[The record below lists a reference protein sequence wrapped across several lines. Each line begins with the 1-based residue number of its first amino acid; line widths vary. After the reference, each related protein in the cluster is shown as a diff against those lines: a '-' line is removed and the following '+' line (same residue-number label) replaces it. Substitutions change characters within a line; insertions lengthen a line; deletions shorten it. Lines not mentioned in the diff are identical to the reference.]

1 VTLLYQTMFGTVT
14 AVAVRIGR
22 AAVDQFD
29 HHSHDFAQ
37 HWRDVY
43 AGMRKQCPV
52 AHSDRHGG
60 FSILTRY
67 DDIKKVLADP
77 DTFVSGRELSLGGS
91 VVSGGATVPTNP
103 VRMGMM
109 EMDPPVSQAYR
120 KLLAPLLS
128 RKAIDAYRP
137 RMQEIV
143 SWTIDRVIDSGSI
156 DFVDE
161 IANPLP
167 AMVSLDY
174 FGLSL
179 DKWEQY
185 ATTLHKAVYRE
196 KGSARDLLALVDDVR
211 STVVDRRATAG
222 ERGDLVDALLTGEV
236 DGEPLN
242 DDMVT
247 ELLFMLLNG
256 GIDTS
261 TALIAHMFG
270 YLGEHPAD
278 RETLIA
284 DPALIPSAIDEM
296 LRYFAPGTGVARTIA
311 KPVEIEG
318 HRFAPGDR
326 VYCAIGGANLDPAV
340 FADPDEVRLAREN
353 SGKHL
358 SFGFG
363 VHRCLG
369 SFLAPMELTV
379 LLGEVLRRMPDYVI
393 DRAGVRQYPTIPLVN
408 GYLAMPATFTPGPRV
423 LTGFASA
430 LPVRLEPANAG

>member
-1 VTLLYQTMFGTVT
+1 M
-14 AVAVRIGR
+14 
-22 AAVDQFD
+22 DQFD
-29 HHSHDFAQ
+29 HHSQDFAQ
-37 HWRDVY
+37 HWRDIY
-43 AGMRKQCPV
+43 AGMRQHCPV
-52 AHSDRHGG
+52 GHSDRHDG
-60 FSILTRY
+60 FSVLTRY
-67 DDIKKVLADP
+67 DDIKTVLADP
-77 DTFVSGRELSLGGS
+77 ETFASGRDLSFADG

-128 RKAIDAYRP
+128 RKSIDAYRP

-143 SWTIDRVIDSGSI
+143 SWTIDRVIESGSV

-196 KGSARDLLALVDDVR
+196 KGSVRDLLALVDDVR
-211 STVVDRRATAG
+211 NTVVERRATAG

-236 DGEPLN
+236 NGEPL
-242 DDMVT
+242 DDEMVT

-270 YLGEHPAD
+270 YLAENPGD
-278 RETLIA
+278 RQTLID
-284 DPALIPSAIDEM
+284 DPALIPGAIDEM
-296 LRYFAPGTGVARTIA
+296 LRYFPPGTGVARTVA
-311 KPVEIEG
+311 KPVEIG
-318 HRFAPGDR
+318 DHRFAPGDR
-326 VYCAIGGANLDPAV
+326 VYCAIGGANLDPIV
-340 FADPDEVRLAREN
+340 FEQPDQVRLDRDN
-353 SGKHL
+353 SSKHL

-369 SFLAPMELTV
+369 AFLAPMELTV
-379 LLGEVLRRMPDYVI
+379 LLGEVLRRMPDYVV
-393 DRAGVRQYPTIPLVN
+393 DAEQVRQYPTIPLVN
-408 GYLAMPATFTPGPRV
+408 GYLAMPARFSPGPRV
-423 LTGFASA
+423 LTGFAGA
-430 LPVRLEPANAG
+430 LPVRLKAATAG

>member
-1 VTLLYQTMFGTVT
+1 M
-14 AVAVRIGR
+14 
-22 AAVDQFD
+22 
-29 HHSHDFAQ
+29 
-37 HWRDVY
+37 
-43 AGMRKQCPV
+43 
-52 AHSDRHGG
+52 
-60 FSILTRY
+60 
-67 DDIKKVLADP
+67 
-77 DTFVSGRELSLGGS
+77 
-91 VVSGGATVPTNP
+91 
-103 VRMGMM
+103 
-109 EMDPPVSQAYR
+109 
-120 KLLAPLLS
+120 LS

-143 SWTIDRVIDSGSI
+143 SWTIDRVIESGSV

-211 STVVDRRATAG
+211 STVVERRATAG

-278 RETLIA
+278 RETLTRRPSP
-284 DPALIPSAIDEM
+284 DPF
-296 LRYFAPGTGVARTIA
+296 R
-311 KPVEIEG
+311 
-318 HRFAPGDR
+318 DR
-326 VYCAIGGANLDPAV
+326 RDAAV
-340 FADPDEVRLAREN
+340 FSAR
-353 SGKHL
+353 
-358 SFGFG
+358 
-363 VHRCLG
+363 HRGC
-369 SFLAPMELTV
+369 PHHRQT
-379 LLGEVLRRMPDYVI
+379 RRDRGPPI
-393 DRAGVRQYPTIPLVN
+393 RAG
-408 GYLAMPATFTPGPRV
+408 
-423 LTGFASA
+423 
-430 LPVRLEPANAG
+430 

>member
-1 VTLLYQTMFGTVT
+1 MLYQTVFVTVAT
-14 AVAVRIGR
+14 VAVWIGR
-22 AAVDQFD
+22 PAVDQFD
-29 HHSHDFAQ
+29 HHSPEFAQ
-37 HWRDVY
+37 QWRDIV
-43 AGMRKQCPV
+43 ADMRQNCPV

-60 FSILTRY
+60 FSVLTRY
-67 DDIKKVLADP
+67 DDIKRVLSDP
-77 DTFVSGRELSLGGS
+77 ETFVSGRELPFGDN
-91 VVSGGATVPTNP
+91 VASGGATVPTNP

-109 EMDPPVSQAYR
+109 EMDPPVSQSYR

-137 RMQEIV
+137 RMQDIV
-143 SWTIDRVIDSGSI
+143 SWTVDRVIESGSV
-156 DFVDE
+156 DFVDA

-196 KGSARDLLALVDDVR
+196 KGSVRDLMALVDDVR
-211 STVVDRRATAG
+211 STVVERRATAG
-222 ERGDLVDALLTGEV
+222 QRGDLVDALLTGEV
-236 DGEPLN
+236 GGEPLDN
-242 DDMVT
+242 EMVT

-270 YLGEHPAD
+270 YLGDHPD
-278 RETLIA
+278 EREALIA
-284 DPALIPSAIDEM
+284 DPTRIPTAVDEM
-296 LRYFAPGTGVARTIA
+296 LRYFPPGTGVARTVA
-311 KPVEIEG
+311 KPVEVQG

-340 FADPDEVRLAREN
+340 FAHPDEVRLEREN
-353 SGKHL
+353 SGRHL

-393 DRAGVRQYPTIPLVN
+393 DRDHVRQYPTIPLVN

-423 LTGFASA
+423 LTGFAST
-430 LPVRLEPANAG
+430 LPVRLEPAAAG

>member
-1 VTLLYQTMFGTVT
+1 MFGTVT

-29 HHSHDFAQ
+29 HHSQDFAQ

-143 SWTIDRVIDSGSI
+143 SWTIDRVIESGSI

-196 KGSARDLLALVDDVR
+196 KGSVRDLVALVDDVR
-211 STVVDRRATAG
+211 CTVVERRATAG

-261 TALIAHMFG
+261 TALIAHMCG

-284 DPALIPSAIDEM
+284 DPTLIPSAIDEM

-393 DRAGVRQYPTIPLVN
+393 DRGGVQQYPTIPLVN

-430 LPVRLEPANAG
+430 LPVRLEPATAG

>member
-1 VTLLYQTMFGTVT
+1 M
-14 AVAVRIGR
+14 
-22 AAVDQFD
+22 DQFD
-29 HHSHDFAQ
+29 HHSPDFAQ

-52 AHSDRHGG
+52 ARSDRHGG

-67 DDIKKVLADP
+67 DDIKRVLADP

-137 RMQEIV
+137 RMHEIV
-143 SWTIDRVIDSGSI
+143 SWTIDRVIESGSV

-196 KGSARDLLALVDDVR
+196 KGSVRDLLALVDDVR
-211 STVVDRRATAG
+211 STVVERRATAG

-236 DGEPLN
+236 DGERLD

-270 YLGEHPAD
+270 YLGEHRAD

-284 DPALIPSAIDEM
+284 DPARIPSAIDEM
-296 LRYFAPGTGVARTIA
+296 LRYFSPGTGVARTIA

-318 HRFAPGDR
+318 HRFVPGDR

-340 FADPDEVRLAREN
+340 FADPDEVSLAREN
-353 SGKHL
+353 SSKHL

-393 DRAGVRQYPTIPLVN
+393 DREGVRQYPTIPLVN
-408 GYLAMPATFTPGPRV
+408 GYLAMPATFTSGPRV

-430 LPVRLEPANAG
+430 LPVRLEPATAG

>member
-1 VTLLYQTMFGTVT
+1 MTVEVT
-14 AVAVRIGR
+14 RIGSI
-22 AAVDQFD
+22 AVDQFD
-29 HHSHDFAQ
+29 HHSQDFAQ
-37 HWRDVY
+37 HWRDIY
-43 AGMRKQCPV
+43 AGMRRDCPV
-52 AHSDRHGG
+52 AHSDRHDG
-60 FSILTRY
+60 FSVLTRY

-77 DTFVSGRELSLGGS
+77 ETFVSGRELSFGDN
-91 VVSGGATVPTNP
+91 VVRGGATVPTNP

-143 SWTIDRVIDSGSI
+143 SWTIDRVIASGSV
-156 DFVDE
+156 DFVDQ

-196 KGSARDLLALVDDVR
+196 KGSARDLVTLIEDVR
-211 STVVDRRATAG
+211 STVVERRASAG
-222 ERGDLVDALLTGEV
+222 ARGDLVDALLTGEV
-236 DGEPLN
+236 DGKPLD

-270 YLGEHPAD
+270 YLGAHPSA
-278 RETLIA
+278 REMLIA
-284 DPALIPSAIDEM
+284 EPTRIPAAIDEM
-296 LRYFAPGTGVARTIA
+296 LRYFPPGTGVARTVA
-311 KPVEIEG
+311 KPVDIDG

-326 VYCAIGGANLDPAV
+326 VYCAIGGANLDPDV
-340 FADPDEVRLAREN
+340 FAHPDEVRLDREN

-379 LLGEVLRRMPDYVI
+379 LLGEVLNRMPDYVI
-393 DRAGVRQYPTIPLVN
+393 DVERVRAYPTIPLVN

-430 LPVRLEPANAG
+430 LPVRLTAATAG

>member
-1 VTLLYQTMFGTVT
+1 M
-14 AVAVRIGR
+14 
-22 AAVDQFD
+22 DQFD
-29 HHSHDFAQ
+29 HHSQDFAQ
-37 HWRDVY
+37 HWRDIY
-43 AGMRKQCPV
+43 DGMRQHCPV
-52 AHSDRHGG
+52 AHSDRHDG
-60 FSILTRY
+60 FSVLTRY

-77 DTFVSGRELSLGGS
+77 ETFVSGRDLSFGGK
-91 VVSGGATVPTNP
+91 VVGGGATVPTNP

-128 RKAIDAYRP
+128 RKAIEAYRP

-143 SWTIDRVIDSGSI
+143 SWTIDRVIESGSI
-156 DFVDE
+156 DFVNA

-167 AMVSLDY
+167 AMISLDY

-196 KGSARDLLALVDDVR
+196 KGSVRDLMALVEDVR
-211 STVVDRRATAG
+211 STVAERRATAG

-236 DGEPLN
+236 DGRPL
-242 DDMVT
+242 DDEMVT

-270 YLGEHPAD
+270 YLGEHPSD
-278 RETLIA
+278 RERLLA
-284 DPALIPSAIDEM
+284 DPDLIPSAVDEM
-296 LRYFAPGTGVARTIA
+296 LRYFPPGTGVARTVT
-311 KPVEIEG
+311 KDVEIEG
-318 HRFAPGDR
+318 HRFAQGDR

-340 FADPDEVRLAREN
+340 FPHPEEVHLDREN

-393 DRAGVRQYPTIPLVN
+393 DREGVRQYPTIPLVN

-423 LTGFASA
+423 LTGFADT
-430 LPVRLEPANAG
+430 LPVRLEPATAS

>member
-1 VTLLYQTMFGTVT
+1 M
-14 AVAVRIGR
+14 
-22 AAVDQFD
+22 DQFD
-29 HHSHDFAQ
+29 HHSRDFAQ
-37 HWRDVY
+37 HWRGLY
-43 AGMRKQCPV
+43 ADMRQHCPV
-52 AHSDRHGG
+52 THSDRHDG
-60 FSILTRY
+60 FSVLTRY

-77 DTFVSGRELSLGGS
+77 ETFVSGRDLSFGDD
-91 VVSGGATVPTNP
+91 VVRGGATVPTNP

-143 SWTIDRVIDSGSI
+143 SWTIDRVIGSGSV
-156 DFVDE
+156 DFVDQ

-196 KGSARDLLALVDDVR
+196 KGSARDLVALVEDVR
-211 STVVDRRATAG
+211 ATVVERRATAG

-236 DGEPLN
+236 NGEPL
-242 DDMVT
+242 DDEMVT

-270 YLGEHPAD
+270 YLGEHPGD
-278 RETLIA
+278 RDTLIA
-284 DPALIPSAIDEM
+284 DPDRIPSAIDEM
-296 LRYFAPGTGVARTIA
+296 LRYFPPGTGVARTVA
-311 KPVEIEG
+311 KPVEIQG
-318 HRFAPGDR
+318 HRFTPGDR
-326 VYCAIGGANLDPAV
+326 VYCAIGGANLDPDIFV
-340 FADPDEVRLAREN
+340 HPDEVLLNREN

-379 LLGEVLRRMPDYVI
+379 LLGEVLHRMPDYVI
-393 DRAGVRQYPTIPLVN
+393 DRGQVRQYPTIPLVN

-423 LTGFASA
+423 LTGFATA
-430 LPVRLEPANAG
+430 LPVRLEPATTASAGA

>member
-1 VTLLYQTMFGTVT
+1 M
-14 AVAVRIGR
+14 
-22 AAVDQFD
+22 DQFD
-29 HHSHDFAQ
+29 HHSQDFAQ
-37 HWRDVY
+37 HWRDIY
-43 AGMRKQCPV
+43 ADMRQHCPV
-52 AHSDRHGG
+52 AHTERHDG
-60 FSILTRY
+60 FSVLTRY

-77 DTFVSGRELSLGGS
+77 DTFVCGRDLSFGDKMVG
-91 VVSGGATVPTNP
+91 GGATVPTNP

-128 RKAIDAYRP
+128 RKAIEAYRP
-137 RMQEIV
+137 RMREIV
-143 SWTIDRVIDSGSI
+143 SWTIDRVIESGSV
-156 DFVDE
+156 DFVDA

-196 KGSARDLLALVDDVR
+196 KGSVRELMALVDDVR
-211 STVVDRRATAG
+211 STVVERRATAG
-222 ERGDLVDALLTGEV
+222 ERGDLVDALLTGKV
-236 DGEPLN
+236 DDQPL
-242 DDMVT
+242 DDEMVT

-270 YLGEHPAD
+270 YLAAHPSE
-278 RETLIA
+278 REALIA
-284 DPALIPSAIDEM
+284 DPARIPSAIDEM
-296 LRYFAPGTGVARTIA
+296 LRYFPPGTGVARTVA
-311 KPVEIEG
+311 KHVEIEG

-326 VYCAIGGANLDPAV
+326 VYCAIGAANLDPSV
-340 FADPDEVRLAREN
+340 FPHPDEVHLDREN
-353 SGKHL
+353 SSKHL

-369 SFLAPMELTV
+369 VFLAPMELTV
-379 LLGEVLRRMPDYVI
+379 LLDEVLRRMPDYVI
-393 DRAGVRQYPTIPLVN
+393 DREGVRQYPTIPLVN

-423 LTGFASA
+423 LAGFADA
-430 LPVRLEPANAG
+430 LPIRLESATAF